1 MKLVN
6 FSQADRPGVAVSGET
21 GRLHGFL
28 EGQAGYPGS
37 IGSLLASG
45 ANLSAVGQTLRDGPV
60 VDQAAIVFRPP
71 VDAPSKILC
80 VGLNYRAHSAETGL
94 GAPDYPAIFARFAN
108 TLVGAGQPIVR
119 PTLSGQ
125 LDYEGELVAVIGRRC
140 HGVSK
145 ADAPGYIAGYSIFND
160 ASIRDYQM
168 KTSQW
173 TMGKNFDATGAFG
186 PWLVTP
192 DELPAGADGLRITT
206 RLNGDVMQDGNTSD
220 MVFKVADLVSMLS
233 AVMTLEP
240 GDLIVTGTPSGV
252 GYSRKPPVFM
262 KPGDTVSVEIEKI
275 GVLTNPVAGADTAT
289 A

>member
-1 MKLVN
+1 MK
-6 FSQADRPGVAVSGET
+6 S
-21 GRLHGFL
+21 
-28 EGQAGYPGS
+28 
-37 IGSLLASG
+37 
-45 ANLSAVGQTLRDGPV
+45 
-60 VDQAAIVFRPP
+60 
-71 VDAPSKILC
+71 
-80 VGLNYRAHSAETGL
+80 
-94 GAPDYPAIFARFAN
+94 
-108 TLVGAGQPIVR
+108 
-119 PTLSGQ
+119 
-125 LDYEGELVAVIGRRC
+125 
-140 HGVSK
+140 
-145 ADAPGYIAGYSIFND
+145 
-160 ASIRDYQM
+160 
-168 KTSQW
+168 SQW